1 MSTKVFVGNLVFS
14 TTGDELKTAF
24 SPSANVVSANI
35 ITRGRRSLG
44 YGFVE
49 FASEAEAEKAVSEM
63 DKKEIAGRAIN
74 VQIARPRDPA
84 KEAEVREKRAAAR
97 AAKPRTARVAK
108 EGAEGAAAV
117 STSPAATDAAPAAN
131 GGRRGGRRGQPR
143 TGGAATNA
151 AASSSAPAAEG
162 AAATTEGGNRGGR
175 RGNGRRNTAGGA
187 AAGATGA
194 APAQPRRQREP
205 QEARPASD
213 TTLFV
218 ANVPFSTDDAQLRGF
233 FADHN
238 PKSAHVV
245 RMRNGRSRGY
255 GFVEFETA
263 AGQKA
268 GLAVDGKEVFL
279 PNGTSLKLSV
289 KIAMTPP
296 PIQEAAAS
304 SSAPAAE
311 SN

>member
-24 SPSANVVSANI
+24 SPSAPVVSANI

-49 FASEAEAEKAVSEM
+49 FASEAEAEKAVAEM

-74 VQIARPRDPA
+74 VQVARPRDPT

-97 AAKPRTARVAK
+97 AAKPRQPRAPKA
-108 EGAEGAAAV
+108 EGADATNAPATATEGAAA
-117 STSPAATDAAPAAN
+117 ATN
-131 GGRRGGRRGQPR
+131 GRRGGRRGNNR
-143 TGGAATNA
+143 AAAT
-151 AASSSAPAAEG
+151 SSSAPAAEG
-162 AAATTEGGNRGGR
+162 AAAVATGDAANARGGR
-175 RGNGRRNTAGGA
+175 RGGNGGRRA
-187 AAGATGA
+187 APATGT
-194 APAQPRRQREP
+194 AQPRRQREP
-205 QEARPASD
+205 QEQRPASD

-218 ANVPFSTDDAQLRGF
+218 ANVPFSTDDAQLRSF
-233 FADHN
+233 FAEHS

-255 GFVEFETA
+255 GFVEFENV

-268 GLAVDGKEVFL
+268 GLAVDGKEVSL
-279 PNGTSLKLSV
+279 PNGTTLKLSV

-296 PIQEAAAS
+296 PVQATEGAS
-304 SSAPAAE
+304 SSAPAE
-311 SN
+311 SK